1 MNIFI
6 SLTTVP
12 DRLNNWNVAYRN
24 LRSLVNQKTD
34 KDYKVVLNLPY
45 VYKNKNEEYKVSD
58 ELKKF
63 AEDNPRLIINRI
75 DNDRGPIEKVIGCF
89 NLATDPQDI
98 IIALDDDHVYHE
110 DMLEYNLY
118 KLSQYPEAAIGY
130 RGDNPLDKREF
141 IHNGVKKYIML
152 STHFYFPVKHDT
164 HAAIP
169 GHWHSVTYKRRF
181 FEDDFFTNPDYLS
194 IAKSDDLIIAHYLR
208 SKDREFMIVAYEKET
223 NWIPVNHHAAGTGI
237 YMPSASFPIA
247 EQLPTPDGSGFTF
260 FRRND
265 SNDPQN
271 GYVREDFNKQWRW
284 GVENVYIQKPF
295 TKADEVQPPPPSPSP
310 TPFVLLYPDGDI
322 KTKDVTEFTPPTSP
336 VVISLTTIPSRLKAE
351 HETGFKQCLN
361 SLLNQDYKGNYEIH
375 FNIPKTLKST
385 GEEYI
390 IPNWVKDAM
399 IDSNGKLKI
408 YRTEDFGPLTKLLP
422 TVERVTDPNAIIV
435 VVDDDLVYHHHMLEE
450 QVINQYKFERASV
463 GYDGIDLWRPVFGDG
478 RDHFVTAV
486 RKNIKVKVLQHYK
499 TISYKRSYFESDFKQ
514 YVDEYY
520 EWNDDILMAGYLGLK
535 NIPRVVTYSERYT
548 PDFATKEDWD
558 RGNCAITFPVLSHTS
573 HEGREGC
580 TIYRLENR
588 PHFKKNPYNADMIEK
603 YIQ

>member
-12 DRLNNWNVAYRN
+12 ERLNNWNNARRN
-24 LRSLVNQKTD
+24 LQSLINQKTD

-45 VYKNKNEEYKVSD
+45 IYKNKNEDYIVSD
-58 ELKKF
+58 DLKKF
-63 AEDNPRLIINRI
+63 ALENPRLIINRI
-75 DNDRGPIEKVIGCF
+75 DNDRGPIEKVVGCF
-89 NLATDPQDI
+89 NLATEPEDI
-98 IIALDDDHVYHE
+98 IIALDDDHIYHE
-110 DMLEYNLY
+110 DMLEYNLH
-118 KLSQYPEAAIGY
+118 KLAQYPEAVIGY

-208 SKDREFMIVAYEKET
+208 SKSREFMIVAYDKET
-223 NWIPVNHHAAGTGI
+223 NWIPVNYYAADTGVSK
-237 YMPSASFPIA
+237 PSSSFPIV

-260 FRRND
+260 FRRNN

-271 GYVREDFNKQWRW
+271 GYVREDFNNHWRW
-284 GVENVYIQKPF
+284 GCDTVYIQKPF
-295 TKADEVQPPPPSPSP
+295 TREDETLPPQPG
-310 TPFVLLYPDGDI
+310 LHYLEGDI
-322 KTKDVTEFTPPTSP
+322 EPKVTGEFIPPTSP
-336 VVISLTTIPSRLKAE
+336 VIITLTTIPSRLKAE
-351 HETGFKQCLN
+351 HDTGFKQCLK

-375 FNIPKTLKST
+375 FNIPHTLKST
-385 GEEYI
+385 GEEYV

-422 TVERVTDPNAIIV
+422 TVERVTDLNAIIV

-450 QVINQYKFERASV
+450 QVINQYKFEKASV
-463 GYDGIDLWRPVFGDG
+463 GYDGIDLWRPIFNDV
-478 RDHFVTAV
+478 RDHFVTAI

-499 TISYKRSYFESDFKQ
+499 TISYKRSYFENDFRQ

-520 EWNDDILMAGYLGLK
+520 EWNDDILMAGYLGFK
-535 NIPRVVTYSERYT
+535 NIPRVVTYSDRYT

-588 PHFKKNPYNADMIEK
+588 PHFKKNPYNVDMIEK